1 MNRRFE
7 RRKAKRVKTRLEA
20 RWEGILE
27 QQEAEIVDLSIGGC
41 FILSAHQVKRGDLIR
56 IEINESLLIWGEV
69 IYEIEE
75 MGFALKFNATDEDR
89 ERLAGLIEADKKSGK
104 NEK

>member
-1 MNRRFE
+1 MDRVE
-7 RRKAKRVKTRLEA
+7 RRKAGRVKTSLKA

-27 QQEAEIVDLSIGGC
+27 QQEGEIVDLSTDGC
-41 FILSAHQVKRGDLIR
+41 FILSAHQVKRGELIR

-75 MGFALKFNATDEDR
+75 MGFGLKFNATGEDK

-104 NEK
+104 N

>member
-1 MNRRFE
+1 MDRVE
-7 RRKAKRVKTRLEA
+7 RRKAGRVKTSLKA
-20 RWEGILE
+20 RWEGPLE
-27 QQEAEIVDLSIGGC
+27 QQEGEIVDLSTDGC
-41 FILSAHQVKRGDLIR
+41 FILSAHQVKRGELIR

-75 MGFALKFNATDEDR
+75 MGFGLKFNSTAEDK
-89 ERLAGLIEADKKSGK
+89 ERLAGLIESNKKSGK

>member
-1 MNRRFE
+1 MDRVE
-7 RRKAKRVKTRLEA
+7 RRKAKRVKINLKA

-27 QQEAEIVDLSIGGC
+27 QQEGEIVDLSTAGC
-41 FILSAHQVKRGDLIR
+41 FILSAHQVKRGELIR
-56 IEINESLLIWGEV
+56 IEIGESLIIWGEV

-75 MGFALKFNATDEDR
+75 MGFGLKFNATGEDK
-89 ERLAGLIEADKKSGK
+89 ERLARLIEADKKAGK